1 MSPGRPRGRGSRG
14 RAAAPSA
21 PALALPPAASRGGG
35 PAGEPAGLRATG
47 LPCFPTP
54 SQTPQVTSPQ
64 HRPGALD
71 AGRGVVAWRPF
82 SVSAAP
88 WAAGF
93 GGPSSRSRESVPPD
107 HGDPGGPNEYE
118 YPPEGG
124 REGGENGSPLPGAR
138 VCKAGSQRRHFQ
150 SAARCPGLKAKISWK
165 RICRLS

>member
-21 PALALPPAASRGGG
+21 PALPAAASRGGG

-54 SQTPQVTSPQ
+54 PQTPQVTSPQ

-82 SVSAAP
+82 GVSAAP

-124 REGGENGSPLPGAR
+124 REGKMVHPFQEQGSARPVPRGGIFSLLRGAR
-138 VCKAGSQRRHFQ
+138 V
-150 SAARCPGLKAKISWK
+150 
-165 RICRLS
+165 